1 MNKVDFGVIKTFQFL
16 ALLFFTF
23 AVLLYFGSLLM
34 IALTTWQYLAIIF
47 SLFGSFLS
55 AIISFAAL
63 IGLCYY
69 LYKLPG
75 LVDALLEVGMEI
87 IKLGY
92 KTVCR
97 FGELAEKAKGEKLT
111 EQQNSDQP
119 SVESKS

>member
-16 ALLFFTF
+16 TLLFFTF

-69 LYKLPG
+69 LYKF
-75 LVDALLEVGMEI
+75 I
-87 IKLGY
+87 WSW
-92 KTVCR
+92 R
-97 FGELAEKAKGEKLT
+97 FGCVVIANGCER
-111 EQQNSDQP
+111 
-119 SVESKS
+119 